1 MDGEVLVM
9 LCVIFACFSVF
20 LIDSANLWHLQ
31 QLVSYLLMSC
41 CRSQSLQ
48 EFPKYSDWKKPRGI
62 MSQTFAEF
70 VERLP
75 SSKAWQ
81 ALEYIFSIPSLV
93 KKNRTIASKHRSF
106 SVLSVLQPKCREPYI
121 PDKKLC
127 NSFMEKKVLLTYT
140 ELCGE

>member
-1 MDGEVLVM
+1 MGINVQARNVFVNNVSANLVCSILLFRFCSLDKPISFMFQERHSSVDGEVLVM
-9 LCVIFACFSVF
+9 LCVIFACFSVY

-75 SSKAWQ
+75 SSKA
-81 ALEYIFSIPSLV
+81 
-93 KKNRTIASKHRSF
+93 
-106 SVLSVLQPKCREPYI
+106 
-121 PDKKLC
+121 
-127 NSFMEKKVLLTYT
+127 
-140 ELCGE
+140 